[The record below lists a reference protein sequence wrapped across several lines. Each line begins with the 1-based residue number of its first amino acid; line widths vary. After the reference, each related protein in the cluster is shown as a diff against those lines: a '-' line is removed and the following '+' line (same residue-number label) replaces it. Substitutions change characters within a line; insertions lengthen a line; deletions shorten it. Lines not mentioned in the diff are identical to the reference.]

1 MIILGLTGSIGSGK
15 SLAAKFFRSKQI
27 PVYDAD
33 KEVHKILKNYKIIKK
48 IKIFFPDCFEKNKLN
63 KNKLA
68 DIVFKNKKKLK
79 KLESIIH
86 PKVGKVKKNFLA
98 IHKKKKTSIVILE
111 IPILFE
117 IKGEKSCN
125 FIILMTINKK
135 EQLKRLLKRKSISK
149 ERYKQIITNQMN
161 DKYKKTKADFIVS
174 NNSSKKK
181 TIKKLE
187 LILKKILTTDL

>member
-1 MIILGLTGSIGSGK
+1 
-15 SLAAKFFRSKQI
+15 
-27 PVYDAD
+27 
-33 KEVHKILKNYKIIKK
+33 
-48 IKIFFPDCFEKNKLN
+48 
-63 KNKLA
+63 
-68 DIVFKNKKKLK
+68 
-79 KLESIIH
+79 
-86 PKVGKVKKNFLA
+86 
-98 IHKKKKTSIVILE
+98 
-111 IPILFE
+111 
-117 IKGEKSCN
+117 
-125 FIILMTINKK
+125 MTINKK